1 VTGDYGS
8 VMVIYNNSFGSII
21 LLNLGLILLYLMFL
35 GWFIK
40 IILFLK
46 YYKIK

>member
-1 VTGDYGS
+1 MTGDYGS

-35 GWFIK
+35 GWFINL
-40 IILFLK
+40 ILFLK
-46 YYKIK
+46 IL